1 MDITEMKNI
10 LITSAGKRVVLVK
23 IFQRTLQENGLDAKV
38 YTTDM
43 RPAMAPAG
51 IVSDGCIP
59 VPRCT
64 ADNYIDCLLDICREK
79 QIGVVIPTIDTEL
92 LVLAENH
99 QRFMDQGVRLAVSDL
114 EFVKIC
120 RDKRLTKEFFLQ
132 AGIAV
137 PEPVDKFHPIFPMF
151 AKPYDGSLST
161 NIHIIRRAEDLSQD
175 ILNDPKLIFMEYID
189 PKEYKE
195 FTVDLYYGL
204 DGCVK
209 GIVPRERIEIRAGEI
224 NKGITRKNG
233 IVSFLYQR
241 LGVLKGVRGCIC
253 LQLFYRESDGD
264 IKGIEVNP
272 RFGGGFPLSYYA
284 KANYADSLIREYLLG
299 GTVDYSDAWLDRT
312 LMLRYD
318 NDVIVYDAKE

>member
-1 MDITEMKNI
+1 MKNI
-10 LITSAGKRVVLVK
+10 LITSAGKRVVLVQ
-23 IFQRTLQENGLDAKV
+23 IFQRSLQEMGLDAKV

-43 RPAMAPAG
+43 RPSMAPAG
-51 IVSDGCIP
+51 IISDECIA

-64 ADNYIDCLLDICREK
+64 ADNYVDCLLDICREK
-79 QIGVVIPTIDTEL
+79 QIGVIIPTIDTEL
-92 LVLAENH
+92 LVLAEND
-99 QRFMDQGVRLAVSDL
+99 QRFMDQGVRLAVPDKD
-114 EFVKIC
+114 FIRIC
-120 RDKRLTKEFFLQ
+120 RDKRQTKDFFLQ

-137 PEPVDKFHPIFPMF
+137 PQSVDKYHPVFPMF

-161 NIHIIRRAEDLSQD
+161 NIHIIRSVDDLSHE

-195 FTVDLYYGL
+195 FTVDMYYGL

-224 NKGITRKNG
+224 NKGITRKNS
-233 IVSFLYQR
+233 IVSFLKQR
-241 LGVLKGVRGCIC
+241 MGVLKGVRGCIC

-264 IKGIEVNP
+264 VKGIEINP

-284 KANYADSLIREYLLG
+284 KANFAAYLVREYLLG
-299 GTVDYSDAWLDRT
+299 ETVSYSDSWLDRT

-318 NDVIVYDAKE
+318 NDIIVYDSKE